1 MAVAKRYG
9 GSVAGFVL
17 YCCARLASGIDL
29 GDYVASGIG
38 IRNSTSKEV
47 QGPSKS
53 SIASFAAASTGSSIS
68 TNASVDECFH
78 SWDQWWSASS
88 LEESGTLIAALTYT
102 TSYTETISAY
112 AGTTEVY
119 TETLSTVSTI
129 KDGAFAVET
138 RTIDTTSLG
147 TLTGAPRS
155 GYITSNTYTGTV
167 SSTSFAKNTLPRPT
181 CYLPSQVSQCEQQ
194 WESWISTQ
202 LTPAPTTPPHCDIGA
217 GIIDGRPRPGCA
229 LRYDQQEASWSS
241 LVSARGRPV
250 CSQASIGNALC
261 ESVRDNYV
269 HDENYAFKPKDA
281 DDAPYFSAGY
291 LGTWVDARAGDF
303 NTSYYWPTSATL
315 GVPSCT
321 LGCGRCAVTGGSV
334 RLIYWPPA
342 TTTNY
347 ISAPSTAPISA
358 PVTAVTLGTTFTSPT
373 LYISYSNVY
382 AANACNDI
390 GSTITDTIVPIPT
403 DKQLSSVYGGTLP
416 CDAHMRYTQ
425 AWTATAPFT
434 IEDLY
439 QQPVPYSIYSSQPW
453 CATYLR
459 DRGCGGT
466 CPTTRPYEPILVV
479 PEQILQDMQPEW
491 SSCYGDIRGAYDPPI
506 ALQPATTVLGPQEPG
521 ITSQESFT
529 VYPSPVALHSYSTI
543 AGPEMPVDPHQ
554 ANTQSATPASVPESK
569 TPSPTVT
576 SSLAAKS
583 TVKPERPGFLG
594 DTSEHDDDGDDSAKG
609 GDHSTSSST
618 GNVVVPAG
626 ETTSPV
632 DGSHDDSSESSPGG
646 TSGNG
651 RGAIDSLG
659 NGGSSENGGSIGNGD
674 FSMSSSPGS
683 VAKPAEETM
692 EPADGS
698 HHRPSKSAAST
709 ADAAA
714 QSQNVGGIIASLL
727 GAGFDSDGTQ
737 SESGLL
743 EQASGQAAATNGDRT
758 FGSTGNGGHFG
769 SSTRKSDATTQL
781 TTDFGSQVSGAV
793 PVLNPSLQ
801 PSPSR
806 VSDQIPTAFASTLT
820 PEAYVSG
827 SQTSSVFPTSNS
839 KGVIDLGSE
848 SFTLS
853 AGGPAKTVDGQEFSM
868 DGSGGGIIVASGER
882 TSTFQAMTAQD
893 GSRETLVVLGSRT
906 LTASVQ
912 TNGRGILSGPSTTL
926 TLSPGGT
933 TVSINGQSINQASNG
948 AVVVQTQDEP
958 TTVKVI
964 SGFTAPSFTSTVD
977 ISATPS
983 ITVSMPEPSNSFT
996 SSAKRLDVLQG
1007 VMLTAIATGLLF
1019 LVWT

>member
-1 MAVAKRYG
+1 MAAAMRLG
-9 GSVAGFVL
+9 GSVAGFIL
-17 YCCARLASGIDL
+17 CCCTSLVSSTDL

-47 QGPSKS
+47 QRS
-53 SIASFAAASTGSSIS
+53 SSNSSPSFAAALTGSS
-68 TNASVDECFH
+68 NFKNVSVDECFH

-88 LEESGTLIAALTYT
+88 LEKSGTFVAASTYT

-129 KDGAFAVET
+129 KDGAFAIET
-138 RTIDTTSLG
+138 KTIDTTSLG
-147 TLTGAPRS
+147 SLTGAPRS
-155 GYITSNTYTGTV
+155 GYTSSNTYTETI

-194 WESWISTQ
+194 WDSWISTQ
-202 LTPAPTTPPHCDIGA
+202 LNPAPTPPPHCDIGA

-229 LRYDQQEASWSS
+229 LRYDQQGASWSS
-241 LVSARGRPV
+241 LVSARGPPI
-250 CSQASIGNALC
+250 CSQASIGDALC

-269 HDENYAFKPKDA
+269 HDGNYAFKPKDA
-281 DDAPYFSAGY
+281 NDAPYFSAGY
-291 LGTWVDARAGDF
+291 LGTWVDAQAGDF

-342 TTTNY
+342 TTTNN

-390 GSTITDTIVPIPT
+390 GSKITDTIVPIPT
-403 DKQLSSVYGGTLP
+403 DRQLSSVYGGTLP

-521 ITSQESFT
+521 ITSQESYT
-529 VYPSPVALHSYSTI
+529 IYPSPVALHSHSTI
-543 AGPEMPVDPHQ
+543 AGPEIPIDPHQ
-554 ANTQSATPASVPESK
+554 ADTQTATPAPGPDSR
-569 TPSPTVT
+569 TPSPTAT
-576 SSLAAKS
+576 SSLAAK
-583 TVKPERPGFLG
+583 G
-594 DTSEHDDDGDDSAKG
+594 TSEPEKPGSQSDKSGHDGDADDSGRG
-609 GDHSTSSST
+609 GDHSTSSSA
-618 GNVVVPAG
+618 GNVVEPAG
-626 ETTSPV
+626 ETTSPAG
-632 DGSHDDSSESSPGG
+632 GSHDTSNESSPGD

-651 RGAIDSLG
+651 RGAFDS
-659 NGGSSENGGSIGNGD
+659 SGNGD
-674 FSMSSSPGS
+674 SSLSSSTGS
-683 VAKPAEETM
+683 TVEPARENPS
-692 EPADGS
+692 PADGS
-698 HHRPSKSAAST
+698 HHIPSESAALT

-714 QSQNVGGIIASLL
+714 QSQNVGGIVASLL
-727 GAGFDSDGTQ
+727 GADFDSDGTQ
-737 SESGLL
+737 NESGPLQ
-743 EQASGQAAATNGDRT
+743 QASGEAGAANGEGK
-758 FGSTGNGGHFG
+758 FGSTGHGSHFV
-769 SSTRKSDATTQL
+769 SSTHDSDATTRPMTESGSPASEAVPSMNPSLRPSLSRVSGQ
-781 TTDFGSQVSGAV
+781 TSAASASNFPPEAFVFGSQ
-793 PVLNPSLQ
+793 
-801 PSPSR
+801 
-806 VSDQIPTAFASTLT
+806 TF
-820 PEAYVSG
+820 
-827 SQTSSVFPTSNS
+827 SVFPTSNS
-839 KGVIDLGSE
+839 KEVIDLGSR

-853 AGGPAKTVDGQEFSM
+853 AGGPTTTIDGQEFSV
-868 DGSGGGIIVASGER
+868 DRSGGGIIVASGDR
-882 TSTFQAMTAQD
+882 TSTFQAMTAED
-893 GSRETLVVLGSRT
+893 GSGEALLVLGSRT

-933 TVSINGQSINQASNG
+933 TVSIDGQSVNQASNG
-948 AVVVQTQDEP
+948 AVVVQTQDSP

-964 SGFTAPSFTSTVD
+964 SGFTAPSFTNTVD

-983 ITVSMPEPSNSFT
+983 ITVSMPEPSNSYT
-996 SSAKRLDVLQG
+996 SSARRLAALQSG
-1007 VMLTAIATGLLF
+1007 MLTVVTMCF
-1019 LVWT
+1019 LCFV

>member
-1 MAVAKRYG
+1 MARTTRFGVG
-9 GSVAGFVL
+9 LTGFSL
-17 YCCARLASGIDL
+17 CCCALLASGTDL

-38 IRNSTSKEV
+38 ISNSTSLGQV
-47 QGPSKS
+47 QGLGASP
-53 SIASFAAASTGSSIS
+53 IASFAAASTGSSIS
-68 TNASVDECFH
+68 KNASVDECFH

-88 LEESGTLIAALTYT
+88 LEKSGTVIAASTYT
-102 TSYTETISAY
+102 TSYTETIIAY

-129 KDGAFAVET
+129 KDGAFAITTE
-138 RTIDTTSLG
+138 TIDTTSLG

-155 GYITSNTYTGTV
+155 GYTSSNTYTGTV
-167 SSTSFAKNTLPRPT
+167 SSTSFGKNTLPRPT

-194 WESWISTQ
+194 WESWVSTQ
-202 LTPAPTTPPHCDIGA
+202 LIPAPTPPPHCDIGA

-229 LRYDQQEASWSS
+229 LRYDQQGASWSS
-241 LVSARGRPV
+241 LVSARGPPI
-250 CSQASIGNALC
+250 CSQASIGDALC

-269 HDENYAFKPKDA
+269 HDGNFAFKPKGA

-303 NTSYYWPTSATL
+303 NTSCYWPTSATL
-315 GVPSCT
+315 GVPRCT

-342 TTTNY
+342 TTTNNN
-347 ISAPSTAPISA
+347 SAPSTAPISA

-403 DKQLSSVYGGTLP
+403 DRQLSSVYGGTLP
-416 CDAHMRYTQ
+416 CDAHMRDTQ

-479 PEQILQDMQPEW
+479 PEQILQDMQPAW

-506 ALQPATTVLGPQEPG
+506 ALQPATTVLGPQGPG

-529 VYPSPVALHSYSTI
+529 VYPSPVALHSHSAI
-543 AGPEMPVDPHQ
+543 AGPEIPVDPHQ
-554 ANTQSATPASVPESK
+554 ADTQTATPASGPESK
-569 TPSPTVT
+569 TLSPTAT
-576 SSLAAKS
+576 GSLAAKA
-583 TVKPERPGFLG
+583 TVEPERPGHPSNTSGHDG
-594 DTSEHDDDGDDSAKG
+594 DADDSAKG
-609 GDHSTSSST
+609 EDHSTSSSAE
-618 GNVVVPAG
+618 NVVEPG
-626 ETTSPV
+626 TETTFPV
-632 DGSHDDSSESSPGG
+632 DGSHNSSSESSPGD

-651 RGAIDSLG
+651 RDAID
-659 NGGSSENGGSIGNGD
+659 SSENGDPSRP
-674 FSMSSSPGS
+674 SSPGS
-683 VAKPAEETM
+683 MGEAVGEKTSLAG
-692 EPADGS
+692 GS
-698 HHRPSKSAAST
+698 HHGPSKSASSA
-709 ADAAA
+709 ANAAA
-714 QSQNVGGIIASLL
+714 QSQNVGGIIASLIA
-727 GAGFDSDGTQ
+727 AGFDSDGTQ
-737 SESGLL
+737 SKSGPLQ
-743 EQASGQAAATNGDRT
+743 QASGQAGATDGEHS
-758 FGSTGNGGHFG
+758 FGSTGPVGHIG
-769 SSTRKSDATTQL
+769 SSTHDPDATARPM
-781 TTDFGSQVSGAV
+781 TDSGSPVSGTVAV
-793 PVLNPSLQ
+793 MNPSLQ
-801 PSPSR
+801 PSFSL
-806 VSDQIPTAFASTLT
+806 VSGQTPAASASTLT
-820 PEAYVSG
+820 PEAFVFG
-827 SQTSSVFPTSNS
+827 SRTFSVFPTSIS
-839 KGVIDLGSE
+839 KEVIDLGSE

-853 AGGPAKTVDGQEFSM
+853 AGGPATTIDGQEFSL

-893 GSRETLVVLGSRT
+893 GSGPTLVVLGSRT

-912 TNGRGILSGPSTTL
+912 TNGRGVLSGPSTTL

-958 TTVKVI
+958 TTVKII
-964 SGFTAPSFTSTVD
+964 SGFTAPSFTNTVD

-983 ITVSMPEPSNSFT
+983 ITVSMPDPSSSFT
-996 SSAKRLDVLQG
+996 SSAKRLAALQG
-1007 VMLTAIATGLLF
+1007 GMLIVIAMGLLC
-1019 LVWT
+1019 LV

>member
-1 MAVAKRYG
+1 MRSGGTVA
-9 GSVAGFVL
+9 SFVVC
-17 YCCARLASGIDL
+17 CCAALASSTDL
-29 GDYVASGIG
+29 GEYVASGIG
-38 IRNSTSKEV
+38 IRNSTSKGV
-47 QGPSKS
+47 QGPGKS

-68 TNASVDECFH
+68 KNASIDECFH

-88 LEESGTLIAALTYT
+88 LEKSGTLIAASTYT

-112 AGTTEVY
+112 AGTTELY

-129 KDGAFAVET
+129 KDGAFAIET
-138 RTIDTTSLG
+138 KTIDTTSLG

-155 GYITSNTYTGTV
+155 GYTSSNTYTGTI
-167 SSTSFAKNTLPRPT
+167 SSTSFATNTLPRPT

-194 WESWISTQ
+194 WESWISIQ
-202 LTPAPTTPPHCDIGA
+202 LTPAPTPPPHCDIGA
-217 GIIDGRPRPGCA
+217 GMIDGRPRPGCA
-229 LRYDQQEASWSS
+229 LQYEQQGASWSS
-241 LVSARGRPV
+241 LVSARGPPI
-250 CSQASIGNALC
+250 CSQASIGDALC
-261 ESVRDNYV
+261 ESVRENYV
-269 HDENYAFKPKDA
+269 RDENYAFKPKDA
-281 DDAPYFSAGY
+281 ADAPYFSAGY

-342 TTTNY
+342 TTTNN

-382 AANACNDI
+382 AANACNGI

-506 ALQPATTVLGPQEPG
+506 ALQPATTVLGPQGPG
-521 ITSQESFT
+521 VTSQESFT
-529 VYPSPVALHSYSTI
+529 VYPSPVALQPHSTI
-543 AGPEMPVDPHQ
+543 AGPDIPVDPHQ
-554 ANTQSATPASVPESK
+554 ADTQSATPASGPDSK

-576 SSLAAKS
+576 SSLAAKA
-583 TVKPERPGFLG
+583 TVEPEGPGSPG
-594 DTSEHDDDGDDSAKG
+594 DTSEHDGDADDSAKG
-609 GDHSTSSST
+609 GDQSASSSA
-618 GNVVVPAG
+618 GNVGESAGDTTNPAG
-626 ETTSPV
+626 A
-632 DGSHDDSSESSPGG
+632 SHDSPSQSYPGG
-646 TSGNG
+646 TSGDG
-651 RGAIDSLG
+651 RGATDSSG
-659 NGGSSENGGSIGNGD
+659 NGGSSENGGSIGDGD

-683 VAKPAEETM
+683 MAKPAEETM
-692 EPADGS
+692 DPADGS

-727 GAGFDSDGTQ
+727 GAGLDSDGTQ
-737 SESGLL
+737 SESGPLH
-743 EQASGQAAATNGDRT
+743 QASGQAGATDGDRT
-758 FGSTGNGGHFG
+758 LGSTGHGGHFG
-769 SSTRKSDATTQL
+769 SSTDDSDATTRP
-781 TTDFGSQVSGAV
+781 TKDFGLPVSETV
-793 PVLNPSLQ
+793 PVMNPSLQ
-801 PSPSR
+801 PSLSH
-806 VSDQIPTAFASTLT
+806 VSGQTPAASASTLT
-820 PEAYVSG
+820 PEVFVFG
-827 SQTSSVFPTSNS
+827 TQTFSVLPTSNS
-839 KGVIDLGSE
+839 QEVINLGSE

-853 AGGPAKTVDGQEFSM
+853 PGGPATTVEGQELSM

-893 GSRETLVVLGSRT
+893 GSGNTLVVLGSRT

-948 AVVVQTQDEP
+948 AVIVQTQDEP

-964 SGFTAPSFTSTVD
+964 SGFTAPSFTNTVD

-983 ITVSMPEPSNSFT
+983 ITVSMPEPSDNLT
-996 SSAKRLDVLQG
+996 SSAKRLVALQG
-1007 VMLTAIATGLLF
+1007 GMLTVIATGLLF
-1019 LVWT
+1019 LI

>member
-1 MAVAKRYG
+1 MAAAIRLG
-9 GSVAGFVL
+9 GSVAGFIL
-17 YCCARLASGIDL
+17 CCCTSLVSSTDL

-47 QGPSKS
+47 HGSSASPSP
-53 SIASFAAASTGSSIS
+53 SFAAASTGSSIS
-68 TNASVDECFH
+68 KNASVDECFH

-88 LEESGTLIAALTYT
+88 LGKSGTLIAASIYT

-119 TETLSTVSTI
+119 TETLNTVSTI
-129 KDGAFAVET
+129 KDGAFAIET
-138 RTIDTTSLG
+138 KTIDTTSLG
-147 TLTGAPRS
+147 TLTGAPKS
-155 GYITSNTYTGTV
+155 AYTSSNTYTETI
-167 SSTSFAKNTLPRPT
+167 SSTSFAKNTIPRPT

-202 LTPAPTTPPHCDIGA
+202 LAPAPTPPPHCDIGA
-217 GIIDGRPRPGCA
+217 GLIDGRPRPDCA
-229 LRYDQQEASWSS
+229 LRYDQQGASWSS
-241 LVSARGRPV
+241 LVSARGPPV
-250 CSQASIGNALC
+250 CSQASIGAALC

-269 HDENYAFKPKDA
+269 HDKNLAFKPKDA
-281 DDAPYFSAGY
+281 EDAPYFSAGY
-291 LGTWVDARAGDF
+291 LGTWIDASVGDF
-303 NTSYYWPTSATL
+303 STSYYWPTSATL

-342 TTTNY
+342 TTTNN

-373 LYISYSNVY
+373 IYISYSNVY

-403 DKQLSSVYGGTLP
+403 DRQLSSMYGGTLP

-459 DRGCGGT
+459 DRGCGGS

-506 ALQPATTVLGPQEPG
+506 ALQPATTVVGPQEPG
-521 ITSQESFT
+521 ITSQESYT
-529 VYPSPVALHSYSTI
+529 IYPSPVALHSHSTI
-543 AGPEMPVDPHQ
+543 AGPDIPVDPHQ
-554 ANTQSATPASVPESK
+554 ADTQTATPAPGPDSK
-569 TPSPTVT
+569 TPSPTAT
-576 SSLAAKS
+576 SSLDAKATS
-583 TVKPERPGFLG
+583 EPEKPGSQS
-594 DTSEHDDDGDDSAKG
+594 DTSGHRGDADDSAKG
-609 GDHSTSSST
+609 EDHSTSSSA
-618 GNVVVPAG
+618 GNVAEPAG
-626 ETTSPV
+626 ETTSSAG
-632 DGSHDDSSESSPGG
+632 GSHDSSSKSSPGDR
-646 TSGNG
+646 SGNG
-651 RGAIDSLG
+651 RGAI
-659 NGGSSENGGSIGNGD
+659 GSSGNGD
-674 FSMSSSPGS
+674 SSMSSNTESMVESAG
-683 VAKPAEETM
+683 ETNG
-692 EPADGS
+692 PADGS
-698 HHRPSKSAAST
+698 HDSPSKSAALT

-714 QSQNVGGIIASLL
+714 QSPNVGGIIASLL
-727 GAGFDSDGTQ
+727 GAGVDSDSTQ
-737 SESGLL
+737 SVSGTLQ
-743 EQASGQAAATNGDRT
+743 QASGQAGAANGESN
-758 FGSTGNGGHFG
+758 FGSTGQISHFG
-769 SSTRKSDATTQL
+769 SSTHNSDATTRPM
-781 TTDFGSQVSGAV
+781 TGSGSPVSGAV
-793 PVLNPSLQ
+793 PVMNPGHLPSLSYVSGPRSA
-801 PSPSR
+801 PS
-806 VSDQIPTAFASTLT
+806 ASTLM
-820 PEAYVSG
+820 PQAFVFG
-827 SQTSSVFPTSNS
+827 SQTFSVFPTSNG
-839 KGVIDLGSE
+839 KEVINLGSR

-853 AGGPAKTVDGQEFSM
+853 AGGPATTIDGQEFSI
-868 DGSGGGIIVASGER
+868 DRSGGGIIVASGER

-893 GSRETLVVLGSRT
+893 GSGETLVVLGSRT

-912 TNGRGILSGPSTTL
+912 TNGRGVLSGPSTTL

-933 TVSINGQSINQASNG
+933 TVSIDGQSVNQASNG

-964 SGFTAPSFTSTVD
+964 SGFTAPSFTNTVD

-996 SSAKRLDVLQG
+996 SSAKRLVALQG
-1007 VMLTAIATGLLF
+1007 GVLTVVAMCF
-1019 LVWT
+1019 LCFV